1 MVDRSQ
7 WSRRSELLELDH
19 AALTRMV
26 RRGRPGATIRRVAL
40 ADGGLANT
48 NYRIELDDA
57 STLLLRMHV
66 RSPGD
71 GAKEWLLA
79 ERLGARLPM
88 PAMLH
93 FEPHD
98 ADVGLP
104 CTLME
109 WIEGV
114 RLELRAGALDAA
126 ARRRLGRQIGG
137 ALARIHEEP
146 YSATGFLDAGLK
158 LVTPVPMNREGLL
171 ACLDGWVV
179 RGRGAARLGAS
190 LTQDLLACV
199 REAGG
204 MLDAP
209 AKSPCLAHGDFGGA
223 NLLVDAQDDLAA
235 VLDWEFAFAGTPY
248 FDLGNLLRAPLG
260 GLEGFAEAVAEGY
273 RGAGA
278 TLPQDWFVLA
288 RFSDLFSWTD
298 FLNAENASE
307 GLIRDA
313 RAAIVSTLKLV

>member
-19 AALTRMV
+19 VALTRMV
-26 RRGRPGATIRRVAL
+26 RRGRPDATIRRVSL

-48 NYRIELDDA
+48 NYRVELDDA
-57 STLLLRMHV
+57 GSLLLRMHV

-71 GAKEWLLA
+71 GAKEWRLA
-79 ERLGARLPM
+79 ERFGGRVPM

-98 ADVGLP
+98 AEAGLP

-109 WIEGV
+109 WIEGE
-114 RLELRAGALDAA
+114 RLELRAEGLDAEG
-126 ARRRLGRQIGG
+126 RRRLGRQIGA

-146 YSATGFLDAGLK
+146 YVATGFLDADLN
-158 LVTPVPMNREGLL
+158 LVTPVPMDGEGLL

-179 RGRGAARLGAS
+179 RGRGAARLGAG

-199 REAGG
+199 REVGG

-209 AKSPCLAHGDFGGA
+209 AQQPCLAHGDFGGA
-223 NLLVDAQDDLAA
+223 NLLVDTKDNLAA

-273 RGAGA
+273 RETGA
-278 TLPQDWFVLA
+278 TLPEDWLVLA

-298 FLNAENASE
+298 FLNAENASD

-313 RAAIVSTLKLV
+313 RATIVSTLKLV